1 MFDFGFS
8 ELLFTAVVALL
19 VLGPD
24 RLPRAAKVAGLWVR
38 RARASWHSMKSQV
51 ERELADDELQRSLRD
66 TRQQF
71 DQMRDEL
78 RQPLDGMRESLDQLR
93 QPLVEPERRIAAA
106 ATPPAAAA
114 ASAHADAVPAVA
126 APGPDAAPA
135 TVPASEQLPEAPSEA
150 DAAGAP
156 RTGQHPPDL
165 PRE

>member
-8 ELLFTAVVALL
+8 ELLFTAVIALL

-51 ERELADDELQRSLRD
+51 ERELADDELRRSLRD

-78 RQPLDGMRESLDQLR
+78 RQPLDGMRQSLDELR
-93 QPLVEPERRIAAA
+93 QPLIDPERRIGPAEDAPDPAPTADTAAA
-106 ATPPAAAA
+106 GPLPPAAPLP
-114 ASAHADAVPAVA
+114 SP
-126 APGPDAAPA
+126 PSGA
-135 TVPASEQLPEAPSEA
+135 TSNDTHDESTDGDSRLDDRTPS
-150 DAAGAP
+150 P
-156 RTGQHPPDL
+156 
-165 PRE
+165 

>member
-51 ERELADDELQRSLRD
+51 ERELADDELRRSLRD

-78 RQPLDGMRESLDQLR
+78 RQPLDGMRQSLDELR
-93 QPLVEPERRIAAA
+93 QPLIDPERRIAPALPA
-106 ATPPAAAA
+106 VAGDATDAPPDVVAPAAAA
-114 ASAHADAVPAVA
+114 PAGSEGPAATSPAVPERPTTGGQDA
-126 APGPDAAPA
+126 AADGDAPPDAGKPPA
-135 TVPASEQLPEAPSEA
+135 
-150 DAAGAP
+150 
-156 RTGQHPPDL
+156 
-165 PRE
+165 